1 MKYREAKKQL
11 QYALRNQKTIS
22 ISKLSKLLQSMN
34 ISVKKD
40 GRDVEVEYLKNEI
53 RKLRRE

>member
-1 MKYREAKKQL
+1 MKYHEAKKQL